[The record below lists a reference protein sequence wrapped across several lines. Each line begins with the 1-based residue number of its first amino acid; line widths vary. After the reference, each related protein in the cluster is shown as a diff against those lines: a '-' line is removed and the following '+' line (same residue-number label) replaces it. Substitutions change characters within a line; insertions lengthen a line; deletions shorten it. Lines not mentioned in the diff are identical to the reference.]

1 MVFRGRKS
9 CTMYARMALVI
20 SFDFMEDSL
29 LFSAMLHG
37 LTVETTK
44 IILFYF
50 YYSRDHLYEI
60 KAIKL
65 HRDAFI

>member
-9 CTMYARMALVI
+9 CTMYARMAQVI

-44 IILFYF
+44 II
-50 YYSRDHLYEI
+50 
-60 KAIKL
+60 
-65 HRDAFI
+65 